1 MRKVL
6 LTVLALAVLATGGAI
21 AMSRSNA
28 LNRMDPSA
36 ARFQEQAESLILG
49 LQQYKEFMGTF
60 PTGSNAEI
68 TRAINGQGDKRVLI
82 LVGRKGEV
90 SPKGEI
96 VDPWGTPIQIFYSH
110 DGVMIRSAGP
120 NKVFEDSKTSS
131 DDIFRTTN

>member
-6 LTVLALAVLATGGAI
+6 LTVLVLAVLAAGGAI

-28 LNRMDPSA
+28 LAKLDPNA
-36 ARFQEQAESLILG
+36 NRFQEQAESLILG

-68 TRAINGQGDKRVLI
+68 TRSINGQGDKRVLI

-110 DGVMIRSAGP
+110 DGVLIRSAGP
-120 NKVFEDSKTSS
+120 NKVFEDSKVNS

>member
-6 LTVLALAVLATGGAI
+6 LTVLVLAVLAAGGAI

-28 LNRMDPSA
+28 LSKLEPNA
-36 ARFQEQAESLILG
+36 NRFQEQAESLILG

-68 TRAINGQGDKRVLI
+68 TRSINGQGDKRVLI

-110 DGVMIRSAGP
+110 DGVLIRSAGP
-120 NKVFEDSKTSS
+120 NKVFEDSKVNS

>member
-6 LTVLALAVLATGGAI
+6 LSVLVLAVLAVGGAI
-21 AMSRSNA
+21 AMSRGNA
-28 LNRMDPSA
+28 MAKLDPNT

-49 LQQYKEFMGTF
+49 LQQYKEFMGQF

-110 DGVMIRSAGP
+110 DGVMIRSAGA
-120 NKVFEDSKTSS
+120 NKVFEDSKASS

>member
-6 LTVLALAVLATGGAI
+6 LSLLVLAVLAAGGAI

-28 LNRMDPSA
+28 MSKFDPNTN
-36 ARFQEQAESLILG
+36 RFQEQAESLILG

-110 DGVMIRSAGP
+110 DGVLIRSAGP

>member
-1 MRKVL
+1 MRKAL
-6 LTVLALAVLATGGAI
+6 LSLLVLAVLAAGGVL
-21 AMSRSNA
+21 AMSRGHVSGR
-28 LNRMDPSA
+28 LDPDT

-49 LQQYKEFMGTF
+49 LQQYKEFMGHF

-110 DGVMIRSAGP
+110 DGVMVRSAGP
-120 NKVFEDSKTSS
+120 NKVFEDSKSGS

>member
-6 LTVLALAVLATGGAI
+6 LTVPVLAILAAGGAI
-21 AMSRSNA
+21 AMSRSNVMFK
-28 LNRMDPSA
+28 LDPNVN
-36 ARFQEQAESLILG
+36 RFQEQAESLILG

-68 TRAINGQGDKRVLI
+68 TRSINGQGDKRVLI

-110 DGVMIRSAGP
+110 DGVLIRSAGP
-120 NKVFEDSKTSS
+120 NKVFEDSKVNS